1 MNNNINEEN
10 EINPF
15 SKPVRINKFL
25 SEAKYCS
32 RREADR
38 LIEDR
43 RVTIDGES
51 AVPGQ
56 KVKPGQIVAVDGK
69 AINISGEYVYLVY
82 NKPAGI
88 ICTTD
93 LSVKGN
99 IIEAIEFPERIFPVG
114 RLDKD
119 STGLIILTNDGE
131 IVNKILR
138 GGNHHEK
145 EYIVEVDKI
154 IDDEFIENMSSGV
167 RVLGIITKK
176 CKVKKLEPTKF
187 KIILTQGLNRQ
198 IRRMCEYLGY
208 DVTSLKRV
216 RIMNITLGTLK
227 PGKYRHITKKEMA
240 EIENRIK
247 DSVKTPVNYEEFD
260 E

>member
-1 MNNNINEEN
+1 MKNDFGEKK

-15 SKPVRINKFL
+15 TEPVRINKFL

-32 RREADR
+32 RREGDR
-38 LIEDR
+38 LIDDG
-43 RVTIDGES
+43 RVTIDGVK
-51 AVPGQ
+51 AVAGQ
-56 KVKPGQIVAVDGK
+56 KVGPDQSVAVDGK
-69 AINISGEYVYLVY
+69 IINVAGDYVYIVY

-88 ICTTD
+88 TCTTD

-99 IIEAIEFPERIFPVG
+99 IVDAIAFPERIFPVG
-114 RLDKD
+114 RLDKH

-138 GGNHHEK
+138 SKNQHEK

-154 IDDEFIENMSSGV
+154 VDDEFIDKMSSGIPI
-167 RVLGIITKK
+167 LGTVTKK
-176 CKVKKLEPTKF
+176 CKLKKLQEHKF

-208 DVTSLKRV
+208 EVISLKRV
-216 RIMNITLGTLK
+216 RIMNIALGTLK
-227 PGKYRHITKKEMA
+227 PGKFRNITKKEMA
-240 EIENRIK
+240 EIESRIR
-247 DSVKTPVNYEEFD
+247 DSAKTPLNYEDYD